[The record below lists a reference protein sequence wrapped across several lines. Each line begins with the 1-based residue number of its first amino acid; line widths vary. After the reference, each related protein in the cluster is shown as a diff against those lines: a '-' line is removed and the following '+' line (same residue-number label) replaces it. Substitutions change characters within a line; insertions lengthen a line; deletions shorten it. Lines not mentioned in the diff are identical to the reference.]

1 MIFIS
6 FSISH
11 IQIEAFQKTNR
22 EKEKKMSNCVRLAK
36 KVLKLSENQPMGA
49 IQDADTVLAD
59 IMGKSDFQVT
69 RISDELLKM
78 YLDVENKDDFE
89 SLFFLIAD
97 ETFEEY
103 LTKSRDVMQKNINY
117 GTPRVVKVILN
128 DGKFSIFKTDAPEEE
143 IKKYLERFCKI
154 TERSIGMFF
163 QNFLLEGHTVQ
174 VLYLSNNQHFDQQAK
189 ERAISYPC
197 TEVYQLQNYDME
209 NAFKHKGILK
219 ELFCE
224 NIHGDLS
231 KSEIVEFK
239 EVSHNSTI
247 NILEKL
253 GIFKVSLNEF
263 HMAKKDSTDVKKAMK
278 IAYRFNYRVFIFD
291 NKLGFSRK
299 N

>member
-1 MIFIS
+1 M
-6 FSISH
+6 
-11 IQIEAFQKTNR
+11 TNR

-128 DGKFSIFKTDAPEEE
+128 DGKFSIFKTDAPEDE

-174 VLYLSNNQHFDQQAK
+174 VLYLLNNQHFDQQAK

>member
-1 MIFIS
+1 
-6 FSISH
+6 
-11 IQIEAFQKTNR
+11 
-22 EKEKKMSNCVRLAK
+22 MSNCVRLAK

-189 ERAISYPC
+189 ERAISYPY

-278 IAYRFNYRVFIFD
+278 IAYRFTYRVIIFD

>member
-1 MIFIS
+1 M
-6 FSISH
+6 
-11 IQIEAFQKTNR
+11 TNR

-291 NKLGFSRK
+291 NKLDFSRK

>member
-1 MIFIS
+1 
-6 FSISH
+6 
-11 IQIEAFQKTNR
+11 
-22 EKEKKMSNCVRLAK
+22 MSNCVRLAK

-224 NIHGDLS
+224 NIHCDLS

>member
-1 MIFIS
+1 M
-6 FSISH
+6 
-11 IQIEAFQKTNR
+11 TNR

-117 GTPRVVKVILN
+117 GTPRVVKVISN

>member
-1 MIFIS
+1 M
-6 FSISH
+6 
-11 IQIEAFQKTNR
+11 TNR

-278 IAYRFNYRVFIFD
+278 IAYRFNYRVIIFD

>member
-1 MIFIS
+1 M
-6 FSISH
+6 
-11 IQIEAFQKTNR
+11 TLR
-22 EKEKKMSNCVRLAK
+22 EKEKKMSSCVRLAK

-69 RISDELLKM
+69 GISDELLKM

-117 GTPRVVKVILN
+117 STPRVVKVILN

-154 TERSIGMFF
+154 TERSMGMFF

-209 NAFKHKGILK
+209 NAFKHKEILK

-278 IAYRFNYRVFIFD
+278 IAYRFNYRVIIFD
-291 NKLGFSRK
+291 NKLSFSRK

>member
-1 MIFIS
+1 
-6 FSISH
+6 
-11 IQIEAFQKTNR
+11 
-22 EKEKKMSNCVRLAK
+22 MSNCVRLAK

-143 IKKYLERFCKI
+143 IRNCIKDLPASNHADANINDYQYDITVYNNETVKDLRNRALVLAAEHGLKKAEPKRV
-154 TERSIGMFF
+154 SIEFEVPEGM
-163 QNFLLEGHTVQ
+163 NE
-174 VLYLSNNQHFDQQAK
+174 K
-189 ERAISYPC
+189 EFEQMMKYASHMLVMPPSTPLDI
-197 TEVYQLQNYDME
+197 
-209 NAFKHKGILK
+209 ILK
-219 ELFCE
+219 NL
-224 NIHGDLS
+224 H
-231 KSEIVEFK
+231 
-239 EVSHNSTI
+239 
-247 NILEKL
+247 
-253 GIFKVSLNEF
+253 
-263 HMAKKDSTDVKKAMK
+263 
-278 IAYRFNYRVFIFD
+278 
-291 NKLGFSRK
+291 
-299 N
+299 

>member
-1 MIFIS
+1 M
-6 FSISH
+6 
-11 IQIEAFQKTNR
+11 TNR

-143 IKKYLERFCKI
+143 IKKYLERFCKR

>member
-1 MIFIS
+1 
-6 FSISH
+6 
-11 IQIEAFQKTNR
+11 
-22 EKEKKMSNCVRLAK
+22 MSNCVRLAK

-78 YLDVENKDDFE
+78 YLYVENKDDFE

>member
-1 MIFIS
+1 M
-6 FSISH
+6 
-11 IQIEAFQKTNR
+11 TNR

-247 NILEKL
+247 NILEKF

>member
-1 MIFIS
+1 M
-6 FSISH
+6 
-11 IQIEAFQKTNR
+11 TNR

-117 GTPRVVKVILN
+117 GTPRVFKVILN